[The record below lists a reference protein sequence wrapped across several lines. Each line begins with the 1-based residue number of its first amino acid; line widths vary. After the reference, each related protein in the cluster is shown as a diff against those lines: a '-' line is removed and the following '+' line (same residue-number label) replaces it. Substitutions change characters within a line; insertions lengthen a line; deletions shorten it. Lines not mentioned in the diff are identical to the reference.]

1 MSSPLKS
8 NRLIVAEFLVDSHSD
23 ALPESAGE
31 VMGYA
36 GILGVPITAEEAAEV
51 LECFRQIRVLAGKGV
66 LVDEGR
72 WCGMLCEQLD
82 PTRAQR
88 IVNRLETLL
97 GQGATHVMHHDSG
110 TPMTIVRAIEAFR
123 GLDDNAVGL
132 QPPVPGCS
140 GLFECDSAG
149 RKILRGD
156 TLTAHLGDAGSCAL
170 IRDDGRQWHGSC
182 SNIDE
187 IPDAVGIGKDEPLVA
202 VSLPVESLDS
212 SVVEGA
218 VALARNAGGIGE
230 LRGAYRVNDR
240 AYLITF
246 RGGR

>member
-8 NRLIVAEFLVDSHSD
+8 NRLIVAESLVDRHLDS
-23 ALPESAGE
+23 LPESAGE

-36 GILGVPITAEEAAEV
+36 GILGVPITAEEAVEV

-110 TPMTIVRAIEAFR
+110 TPMAIARAIEAYHS
-123 GLDDNAVGL
+123 LDDNEVGL
-132 QPPVPGCS
+132 QPAGCS

-149 RKILRGD
+149 RKVLRGN
-156 TLTAHLGDAGSCAL
+156 TLTGLLGDAGSCAI
-170 IRDDGRQWHGSC
+170 IRDDGRRWHGSC

-187 IPDAVGIGKDEPLVA
+187 IPDEVGIGKDEPFFA
-202 VSLPVESLDS
+202 VSLPVDSLDS
-212 SVVEGA
+212 AVVEDA
-218 VALARNAGGIGE
+218 ADLVRNSGGSVE
-230 LRGAYRVNDR
+230 LRGAYRVNDG

-246 RGGR
+246 CGGC